1 MKHEDNGMRL
11 KPFRRRIR
19 ALRASR
25 CGAIGGCI
33 GAAVAVVMAALDA
46 FGVVYF
52 EPWMLAI
59 PVVVGI
65 VAGVL
70 RAMFERLPDAL
81 VARSMDRRGGLEDR
95 LTTAAEVPV
104 EAGPLAGIQHED
116 AARHL
121 ESLRPREMY
130 PLRPNRWHGSLFALS
145 LMTGLIFVV
154 GNTAILRTQER
165 RKEAEALRR
174 TAAEVQRVTKPAL
187 EQAKRVDATADEKDL
202 ARRLDKFTRDLD
214 RARMTRQEALVKA
227 NDLAEQ
233 ARRVE
238 SQRMAKMAD
247 SVQGAQ
253 TAALKLAKMGENAQ
267 LARGEE
273 MKMAEQAADLERQIA
288 EMRRRL
294 EQGKNGKPGEQ
305 MSEAERK
312 ALEKQLAEANK
323 QLHELKLSMEAQK
336 MLADLAANP
345 DYQEAQRIL
354 AELAKQAAQPEN
366 AGERKPLTKEQM
378 EAMAQRLEEL
388 AKTLDTD
395 EKLKEYARQLKEAAK
410 NARLCKDGQCSG
422 SILAACGL
430 GGFSTGAQKGAGKP
444 SQDTW
449 IGDHGELA
457 RDDKSSLLNVKFE
470 DRVITSQRGEKGPET
485 YQEVLGP
492 SQPGGKS
499 SVPYQ
504 KVLPNY
510 EKSAESALKK
520 SDIPPSERTK
530 VRDYFDSLR
539 Q

>member
-1 MKHEDNGMRL
+1 MRL

-19 ALRASR
+19 LLRASR

-33 GAAVAVVMAALDA
+33 GAAVSVVMAALDA

-52 EPWMLAI
+52 EPWMLAV
-59 PVVVGI
+59 PV
-65 VAGVL
+65 ALGVL
-70 RAMFERLPDAL
+70 AGIARALFERLPDAL

-121 ESLRPREMY
+121 EGLRPREMY

-174 TAAEVQRVTKPAL
+174 TAAEVQRVTKPAMDM
-187 EQAKRVDATADEKDL
+187 AKRADSTADEKDL
-202 ARRLDKFTRDLD
+202 ARRLEKFTRDLD

-238 SQRMAKMAD
+238 SQRTAKMAD

-253 TAALKLAKMGENAQ
+253 TAAMKLAKMGENAQ
-267 LARGEE
+267 LAKGEE

-288 EMRRRL
+288 GMRRRL
-294 EQGKNGKPGEQ
+294 EQGRNGKPGERL
-305 MSEAERK
+305 SEAERK

-323 QLHELKLSMEAQK
+323 QLHELKLSMQAKK

-354 AELAKQAAQPEN
+354 AELAKQAAQPAN
-366 AGERKPLTKEQM
+366 AAAERKPLTKEQM

-388 AKTLDTD
+388 AKKLDTD
-395 EKLKEYARQLKEAAK
+395 EKLKEYARQLMEAAK

-422 SILAACGL
+422 GLLAACGL
-430 GGFSTGAQKGAGKP
+430 GGFSMGAKKGAGSP

-449 IGDHGELA
+449 VGDHGTLP

-470 DRVITSQRGEKGPET
+470 DRVISSQRGEKGPET